1 MAEKKKTAAKTEKGE
16 KTAAK
21 TAKTAVETEKTAA
34 KTENSAAETEK
45 TAEKPAEKKKTAG
58 RRVLRV
64 WVGPTSGELRRF
76 DSGWEDE
83 MLALVEKYA
92 PGREGLLVD
101 PKDAPRAIAEID
113 AGKGFYSKF

>member
-16 KTAAK
+16 KTARM
-21 TAKTAVETEKTAA
+21 TEKT
-34 KTENSAAETEK
+34 AAETEK